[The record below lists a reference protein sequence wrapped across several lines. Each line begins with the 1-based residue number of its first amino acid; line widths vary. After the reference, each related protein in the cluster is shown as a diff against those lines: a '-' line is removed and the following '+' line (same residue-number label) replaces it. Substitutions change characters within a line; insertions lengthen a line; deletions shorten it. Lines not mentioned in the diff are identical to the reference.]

1 MRALFSFEQ
10 ALTPAAMTV
19 VFQIVSSV
27 MALLAVLGALAVLTS
42 INTPNFFA
50 ALMSAIAILGAGAAL
65 ILVLRLLG
73 EIWMTSLRVQDRLA
87 VLVEQGKD
95 RR

>member
-10 ALTPAAMTV
+10 ALTPAGLTI
-19 VFQIVSSV
+19 VFQIVSAFI
-27 MALLAVLGALAVLTS
+27 ALFAIFGALAVLTS

-50 ALMSAIAILGAGAAL
+50 AVLSAIGMLGLGLASV
-65 ILVLRLLG
+65 LVLRLLG
-73 EIWMTSLRVQDRLA
+73 EIWMTNLRVQDRLS
-87 VLVEQGKD
+87 VLIEQGKE

>member
-10 ALTPAAMTV
+10 ALTPAIVTT
-19 VFQIVSSV
+19 VFQFVSSLI
-27 MALLAVLGALAVLTS
+27 ALLAVLGALAVLTS
-42 INTPNFFA
+42 INTPNFFG
-50 ALMSAIAILGAGAAL
+50 ALMGAIAMLGGATGV

-73 EIWMTSLRVQDRLA
+73 EIWMTNLRVQDRLA
-87 VLVEQGKD
+87 VLIEQGKD

>member
-10 ALTPAAMTV
+10 AMSPAMLTI
-19 VFQIVSSV
+19 VFQIVSAFI
-27 MALLAVLGALAVLTS
+27 ALFAIFGALAVLTS

-50 ALMSAIAILGAGAAL
+50 AVLSAVGMLGMGAAAIL
-65 ILVLRLLG
+65 ILRLLG
-73 EIWMTSLRVQDRLA
+73 EIWMTNLRVQDRLS
-87 VLVEQGKD
+87 VLIEQGKE

>member
-10 ALTPAAMTV
+10 ALTPAAMTL

-27 MALLAVLGALAVLTS
+27 IALLAVLGALAVLTS
-42 INTPNFFA
+42 INTPNFFS
-50 ALMSAIAILGAGAAL
+50 ALMSAIAILGLGAGL

-73 EIWMTSLRVQDRLA
+73 EIWMTNLRVQDRLG
-87 VLVEQGKD
+87 VLIEQGKD

>member
-10 ALTPAAMTV
+10 AMSPAMLTI
-19 VFQIVSSV
+19 VFQIVSAFI
-27 MALLAVLGALAVLTS
+27 ALFAIFGALAVLTS

-50 ALMSAIAILGAGAAL
+50 AVLSAIGMLGMGAAAIL
-65 ILVLRLLG
+65 ILRLLG
-73 EIWMTSLRVQDRLA
+73 EIWMTNLRVQDRLS
-87 VLVEQGKD
+87 VLIEQGKE

>member
-10 ALTPAAMTV
+10 AMSPAVLTI
-19 VFQIVSSV
+19 VFQIVSAFI
-27 MALLAVLGALAVLTS
+27 ALFAIFGALAVLTS

-50 ALMSAIAILGAGAAL
+50 EVLSAIGMLGLGLVSVL
-65 ILVLRLLG
+65 ILRLLG
-73 EIWMTSLRVQDRLA
+73 EIWMTNLRVQDRLS
-87 VLVEQGKD
+87 VLIEQGKE

>member
-10 ALTPAAMTV
+10 AMSPAMLTI
-19 VFQIVSSV
+19 VFQIVSAFI
-27 MALLAVLGALAVLTS
+27 ALFAIFGALAVLTS

-50 ALMSAIAILGAGAAL
+50 AVLSAIGMLGLGLASIL
-65 ILVLRLLG
+65 ILRLLG
-73 EIWMTSLRVQDRLA
+73 EIWMTNLRVQDRLS
-87 VLVEQGKD
+87 VLIEQGKE

>member
-10 ALTPAAMTV
+10 ALTPAVLTI
-19 VFQIVSSV
+19 VFQIVSAFI
-27 MALLAVLGALAVLTS
+27 ALFAIFGAFAVLTS

-50 ALMSAIAILGAGAAL
+50 AVLSAIGMLGLGLASIL
-65 ILVLRLLG
+65 ILRLLG
-73 EIWMTSLRVQDRLA
+73 EIWMTNLRVQDRLS
-87 VLVEQGKD
+87 VLIEQGKD

>member
-10 ALTPAAMTV
+10 ALTPAMLTI
-19 VFQIVSSV
+19 VFQIVSAFI
-27 MALLAVLGALAVLTS
+27 ALFAIFGALAVLTS

-50 ALMSAIAILGAGAAL
+50 AVLSAIGMLGMGAAAIL
-65 ILVLRLLG
+65 ILRLLG
-73 EIWMTSLRVQDRLA
+73 EIWMTNLRVQDRLS
-87 VLVEQGKD
+87 VLIEQGKE

>member
-10 ALTPAAMTV
+10 ALTPAIVTT
-19 VFQIVSSV
+19 VFQLVSSLI
-27 MALLAVLGALAVLTS
+27 ALLAVLGALAVLTS
-42 INTPNFFA
+42 INTPNFFG
-50 ALMSAIAILGAGAAL
+50 ALMGAIAMLGGAAGV

-73 EIWMTSLRVQDRLA
+73 EIWMTNLRVQDRLA
-87 VLVEQGKD
+87 VLIEQGKD